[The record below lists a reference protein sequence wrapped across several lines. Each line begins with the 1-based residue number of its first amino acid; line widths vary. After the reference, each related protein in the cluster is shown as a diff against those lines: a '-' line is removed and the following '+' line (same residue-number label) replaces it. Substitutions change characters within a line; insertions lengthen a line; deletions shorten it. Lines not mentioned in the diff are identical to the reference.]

1 MRIENSA
8 AATERNERPQTNI
21 GRTAEVSPAPT
32 PTAQQWEE
40 EDQLRQIET
49 LLTLDGPN
57 DPNQQRTYRRELARF
72 DFGHGLPG
80 AWHLDAATSKKKG
93 DDLSQSSETDAP
105 RTSREIRRSGHSTI
119 GPWTYLALLVGTT
132 ALVCGGSLLGWSMIS
147 GRAELWNLGLPI
159 ALGGQITLLAAL
171 LIQLERLWADHRRS
185 AERIE
190 TVNSRLHDLQ
200 HATTLLGTSATS
212 PASQFYAH
220 YAHGAD
226 AKVLLTDLKSQLDL
240 LALRVSQQQD
250 RSA

>member
-1 MRIENSA
+1 MRTGQPTGA
-8 AATERNERPQTNI
+8 AARRDQSPAKSRPQ
-21 GRTAEVSPAPT
+21 ADSPAT
-32 PTAQQWEE
+32 QAGTARQWEE
-40 EDQLRQIET
+40 DELLRQIET
-49 LLTLDGPN
+49 LLTVDGPN

-72 DFGHGLPG
+72 DSGHRLPG
-80 AWHLDAATSKKKG
+80 AWHVGDEKAADG
-93 DDLSQSSETDAP
+93 QSESAIAASTDA
-105 RTSREIRRSGHSTI
+105 RQGSQRAGRSTV
-119 GPWTYLALLVGTT
+119 GPWTYLALLIGTT

-159 ALGGQITLLAAL
+159 ALGGQIALLAAL
-171 LIQLERLWADHRRS
+171 LIQFERLWADHRRS

-190 TVNSRLHDLQ
+190 TVNSQLHDLQ
-200 HATTLLGTSATS
+200 HTTTLLGTSAAS

-240 LALRVSQQQD
+240 LALRVSQQQG

>member
-1 MRIENSA
+1 MR
-8 AATERNERPQTNI
+8 TD
-21 GRTAEVSPAPT
+21 RTAVAAERHQRRRATARPAVD
-32 PTAQQWEE
+32 TAPKSMSTARQWEE
-40 EDQLRQIET
+40 EEQLRQIET
-49 LLTLDGPN
+49 VLTPDGPN
-57 DPNQQRTYRRELARF
+57 ASINRRAYRRELARF
-72 DFGHGLPG
+72 DPGHALPG
-80 AWHLDAATSKKKG
+80 AWHRDAAK
-93 DDLSQSSETDAP
+93 QAEEADAQTAAAATP
-105 RTSREIRRSGHSTI
+105 TNADRAAQPAGRTTI
-119 GPWTYLALLVGTT
+119 GPWTYLSLLIGTT
-132 ALVCGGSLLGWSMIS
+132 ALACGGSLLGWSMIS
-147 GRAELWNLGLPI
+147 GRGELWNLGLPI
-159 ALGGQITLLAAL
+159 ALVGQIGLLAAL

-190 TVNSRLHDLQ
+190 TVNSKLHDLQ

>member
-1 MRIENSA
+1 MRTGQPTGVA
-8 AATERNERPQTNI
+8 ARRDHSPAKTRPQADVPATQAS
-21 GRTAEVSPAPT
+21 TAR
-32 PTAQQWEE
+32 QWEE
-40 EDQLRQIET
+40 DELLRQIET
-49 LLTLDGPN
+49 LLTSD

-72 DFGHGLPG
+72 DSGHRLPG
-80 AWHLDAATSKKKG
+80 AWHVGNEKQADGQSESAKSASTNARRG
-93 DDLSQSSETDAP
+93 SQRAG
-105 RTSREIRRSGHSTI
+105 RSTV
-119 GPWTYLALLVGTT
+119 GPWTYLALLIGTT

-159 ALGGQITLLAAL
+159 ALGGQIALLAAL
-171 LIQLERLWADHRRS
+171 LIQFERLWADHRRS

-190 TVNSRLHDLQ
+190 TVNAQLHDLQ
-200 HATTLLGTSATS
+200 HTTTLLGTSATS